1 MDRIVVKL
9 GAVLYVCWDL
19 LHLTAGRAFSRL
31 REPDTDCLIPAA
43 TPVPGDGRCGHDC

>member
-19 LHLTAGRAFSRL
+19 LHLHRSVGRFHVCVSPIPTA
-31 REPDTDCLIPAA
+31 
-43 TPVPGDGRCGHDC
+43 

>member
-19 LHLTAGRAFSRL
+19 LHLTAAYGTSA
-31 REPDTDCLIPAA
+31 
-43 TPVPGDGRCGHDC
+43 

>member
-19 LHLTAGRAFSRL
+19 LHLTAAYGVFTSA
-31 REPDTDCLIPAA
+31 
-43 TPVPGDGRCGHDC
+43 